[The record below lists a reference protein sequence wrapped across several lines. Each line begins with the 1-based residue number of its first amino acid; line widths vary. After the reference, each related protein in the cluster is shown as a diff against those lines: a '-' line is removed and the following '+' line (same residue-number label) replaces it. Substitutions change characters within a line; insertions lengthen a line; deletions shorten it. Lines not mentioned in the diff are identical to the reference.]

1 MTTNH
6 KKLQLSYIENNCLKE
21 KIERAEDQL
30 KTNINE
36 QERVFNLTVHMVC
49 VDSSVRKRNQVQG
62 NQGQHADPTSSIRTS
77 VDQWV
82 ASEQKLSRVCYFMR
96 FHQIVQKKR
105 PRTNI
110 QGPSV
115 ASEEK
120 PCSNYREPALCA
132 AAVCSSEVSCVAI
145 LAFVNNTH
153 VGRES
158 AVDKVVA

>member
-6 KKLQLSYIENNCLKE
+6 KKLQLAYIENNCLKE

-105 PRTNI
+105 PRTNV
-110 QGPSV
+110 QGLSGV
-115 ASEEK
+115 SEGK
-120 PCSNYREPALCA
+120 PCSNYRKPAFCA
-132 AAVCSSEVSCVAI
+132 AIVCSGEVGRIAV

-153 VGRES
+153 VRRES
-158 AVDKVVA
+158 PVNKVIA